1 MEAPPM
7 LSAGERI
14 SIATPE
20 GIFTFII
27 DKPFAPFTKAVV
39 LLARCPELGPDPAIV
54 KIFDPRFLDERLVSD
69 IQTPPRPWALDL
81 ERAAAALPPD
91 AFNEDKLWG
100 PDAFDEENLSG
111 PDGPESSDEDHSD
124 GEHEHEDVNEEGD
137 ADEDHN
143 EEGGSRIRTAQDVS
157 DGSDRHHSDDPPR
170 MTKEAQALE
179 CAVMWEEHFR
189 RLSAMCF
196 ESERNAY
203 AHLRELQGTAIP
215 RLYLVGTWLP
225 PDERAIQ
232 LPALVME
239 YIPDA
244 VTLGDVPG
252 DVLDPEMCATL
263 IRTIETFPSYGV
275 YHGDLHNHNILFT
288 PKERPQ
294 RAVVIDFG
302 CSATREDFETE
313 ELWNFNVMAY
323 NDGLRIRVA
332 LGRRKGVDLPPDVR
346 APPVEGSWPVP
357 SVEPDRVPPASAV
370 AEVA

>member
-1 MEAPPM
+1 MDAPPM
-7 LSAGERI
+7 LSAGEQI
-14 SIATPE
+14 TIATPDST
-20 GIFTFII
+20 FTFII

-54 KIFDPRFLDERLVSD
+54 KIFDPRFLNDRLTTTRR
-69 IQTPPRPWALDL
+69 TPPRPWSLDL

-91 AFNEDKLWG
+91 AFDERKLWG
-100 PDAFDEENLSG
+100 PLPDE
-111 PDGPESSDEDHSD
+111 PESSD
-124 GEHEHEDVNEEGD
+124 
-137 ADEDHN
+137 
-143 EEGGSRIRTAQDVS
+143 
-157 DGSDRHHSDDPPR
+157 
-170 MTKEAQALE
+170 AQALE
-179 CAVMWEEHFR
+179 RFVMWEEHFR

-215 RLYLVGTWLP
+215 QLYLVGTWLP

-275 YHGDLHNHNILFT
+275 YHGDLHDNNILFT
-288 PKERPQ
+288 PKERPR

-302 CSATREDFETE
+302 CSATREEFATE
-313 ELWNFNVMAY
+313 ESWNFNLSFY
-323 NDGLRIRVA
+323 DDGLRIRVA

-357 SVEPDRVPPASAV
+357 SVEPDQAPPASAV
-370 AEVA
+370 VEVA